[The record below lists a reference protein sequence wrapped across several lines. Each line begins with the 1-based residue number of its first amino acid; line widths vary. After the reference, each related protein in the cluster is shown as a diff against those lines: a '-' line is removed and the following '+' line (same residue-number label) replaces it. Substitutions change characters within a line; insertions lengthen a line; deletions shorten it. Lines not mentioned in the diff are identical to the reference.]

1 MKIEVKYNIDFGKA
15 LKELEE
21 NKLSETLNEGVSDKV
36 AKESAKFIQ
45 SGKVGQYESAPLSSV
60 TIAKRKEHFGVS
72 HKKPMLMTGNLAKSL
87 KGSKQGI
94 TANAQKYGNNKYR
107 KHREGTFSWSD
118 RPSNPDYKAAIGSVD
133 VPKRE
138 FITAALP
145 SEKSSTKKI
154 YKEFEK
160 KFTNLLSKRIRKR

>member
-15 LKELEE
+15 LKEVEGK
-21 NKLSETLNEGVSDKV
+21 KLSENLNEGVSDKV

-45 SGKVGQYESAPLSSV
+45 SGKVGDYENEPLKSV
-60 TIAKRKEHFGVS
+60 TIAKRKKHFGVS
-72 HKKPMLMTGNLAKSL
+72 HKKPMLMTGNLANSL
-87 KGSKQGI
+87 KGSKEGI

-107 KHREGTFSWSD
+107 KHREGAFTWSD
-118 RPSNPDYKAAIGSVD
+118 RPSNPDYKATDTAV

-145 SEKSSTKKI
+145 TQKSSTKKI

-160 KFTNLLSKRIRKR
+160 KFTNLLSKRMRKK

>member
-1 MKIEVKYNIDFGKA
+1 MKIEVKYNIDFSKA

-21 NKLSETLNEGVSDKV
+21 KKLSETLN
-36 AKESAKFIQ
+36 KEVTPKTVKLSKKFIE
-45 SGKVGQYESAPLSSV
+45 SGNVKPRLSGFQRNYRKSIGINQNKPL
-60 TIAKRKEHFGVS
+60 F
-72 HKKPMLMTGNLAKSL
+72 MTGKLSKSL
-87 KGSKQGI
+87 KPSSEGI
-94 TANAQKYGNNKYR
+94 KGVKYAKE
-107 KHREGTFSWSD
+107 HREGYEYM
-118 RPSNPDYKAAIGSVD
+118 NNQ

-145 SEKSSTKKI
+145 SEESSTKKI